1 MFFKDE
7 AIILRKSIIWEKD
20 ISITVYMKKRGKEN
34 IYIQNGA
41 LLKSPYISIT
51 EPFNIFKGVFYIK
64 KDSVFIQEVER
75 YKNLAILMAKDI
87 EIFKTGFEIVNIFN
101 RYIIYQDE
109 KIYILL
115 KKTFYYLALSKN
127 PKMIKLAFL
136 IKLVYLSGI
145 FPNNLKNLN
154 WNYVLKIKNSPFK
167 ELENF
172 NIPNIN
178 QYIKTFENYLS
189 EYYSS
194 S

>member
-1 MFFKDE
+1 M
-7 AIILRKSIIWEKD
+7 
-20 ISITVYMKKRGKEN
+20 
-34 IYIQNGA
+34 
-41 LLKSPYISIT
+41 T

-87 EIFKTGFEIVNIFN
+87 DIFKTGFEIINIFN

-127 PKMIKLAFL
+127 PKMIKLGFL

-178 QYIKTFENYLS
+178 QYIKAFENYLS